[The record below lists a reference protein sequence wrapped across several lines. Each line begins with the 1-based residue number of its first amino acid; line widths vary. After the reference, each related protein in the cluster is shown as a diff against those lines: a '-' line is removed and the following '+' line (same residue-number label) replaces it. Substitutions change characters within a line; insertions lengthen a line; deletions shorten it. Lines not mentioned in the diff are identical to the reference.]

1 MKPLQI
7 ELELKNNQIKRTK
20 NIPNGVNLIIDGKT
34 YFFKNAYLLPGFID
48 SHLHFFGIGENEV
61 VPNFRNFKSAQ
72 DIVSFLKQNP
82 FFRDRWIYGYGWNEE
97 NFIDKKLPDKI
108 LLDKAFPNIP
118 VCVKRIDGH
127 SVWVNSIALQIA
139 GLRNN
144 TNGILADNE
153 MEKILKI
160 LPKYTDNQI
169 IKMILKAQDNL
180 FKFGVTEICDMDTF
194 PEFLDIYKNLDN
206 ENKLQ
211 IRVHSYL
218 KEDDGSY
225 LHYIDEPY
233 IGNMFTIDG
242 VKFYSDGAL
251 GSHSAA
257 LFEPYNDD
265 PNNYGQ
271 ILISPELLIRKIQL
285 AINHGFQIATHA
297 IGDKANH
304 IVLDTYHKI
313 LSNNGYKDLIL
324 RIEHCQMVHPNDL
337 KKFGNPHIFS
347 VIQPIHYVSDTK
359 GMAQSRIGKRLEYAY
374 PWRNIINNGGTVLSG
389 SDAPIESPDP
399 ILGLDALVNSNR
411 LNETLDLDAAV
422 DTYTT
427 NLRKLYK
434 YDKYNSKILP
444 FYNAN
449 FVILNNDLSQKSF
462 KEVRVI
468 ATIANGKIVYLDKNM
483 EL

>member
-7 ELELKNNQIKRTK
+7 ELELENNQIKRTK
-20 NIPNGVNLIIDGKT
+20 NISNGVNLIINNKA
-34 YFFKNAYLLPGFID
+34 YFFENAYLLPGFID
-48 SHLHFFGIGENEV
+48 SHLHFFGIGENEI
-61 VPNFRNFKSAQ
+61 VPNFKDFTSAQ
-72 DIVSFLKQNP
+72 EIVSYLRQNP
-82 FFRDRWIYGYGWNEE
+82 FFRDRWIYGYGWDEE
-97 NFIDKKLPDKI
+97 NFLDKKLPDKR
-108 LLDKAFPNIP
+108 LLDVVFPNIP

-139 GLRNN
+139 GFRKHS
-144 TNGILADNE
+144 NGILADTE

-160 LPKYTDNQI
+160 LPKYSDNQI
-169 IKMILKAQDNL
+169 IKMILKAQEIL
-180 FKFGVTEICDMDTF
+180 FKFGITEICDMDTSL
-194 PEFLDIYKNLDN
+194 EFLDIYKNLDN

-211 IRVHSYL
+211 MRVHSYL
-218 KEDDGSY
+218 KEDNDGY
-225 LHYIDEPY
+225 LHFINEPY
-233 IGNMFTIDG
+233 IGNMFSIDG

-265 PNNYGQ
+265 PGNYGQ
-271 ILISPELLIRKIQL
+271 ILIPPVLLIRKIQL
-285 AINHGFQIATHA
+285 AINQGFLVATHA

-304 IVLDTYHKI
+304 IVLDAYHKI
-313 LSNNGYKDLIL
+313 LENNGHKDLVL
-324 RIEHCQMVHPNDL
+324 RIEHCQMVHPGDL
-337 KKFGNPHIFS
+337 KKFGNPHIFAL
-347 VIQPIHYVSDTK
+347 IQPIHYVSDTK

-374 PWRNIINNGGTVLSG
+374 PWRSIINNGGTILSG

-411 LNETLDLDAAV
+411 PNETLDLDTAI
-422 DTYTT
+422 DTYTK

-434 YDKYNSKILP
+434 DTNNNTEILP

-462 KEVRVI
+462 NDVRVL